1 MDNFI
6 KENNIK
12 IFDILDSVNLA
23 IWIIEYSEEK
33 IYIKFMEIKHYIE
46 LWV

>member
-23 IWIIEYSEEK
+23 IWIIEYSEKK
-33 IYIKFMEIKHYIE
+33 IYINFMEIKHYIE
-46 LWV
+46 LWA